1 MSLYRLVLYRLV
13 VLNTRLY
20 PVITNIFLLACY
32 IGDIMGFYPHICRSY
47 LVFGHSFLLDYDLII
62 RSLFFKMCKWHLI
75 LIFNMIIALIYES
88 FYVNGYRISN
98 GSIYMLF
105 VLTLVIIIASIFYF
119 KNGGRIKKIN
129 NKDAEKLHQ

>member
-1 MSLYRLVLYRLV
+1 VEEQLEGVTKVKMNLYKLV

-32 IGDIMGFYPHICRSY
+32 TGDIMGFYSHINRSY
-47 LVFGHSFLLDYDLII
+47 LVI
-62 RSLFFKMCKWHLI
+62 RSLFFKMCKWHLV
-75 LIFNMIIALIYES
+75 LIFNMLIALIYES

-98 GSIYMLF
+98 GSIYMLL

-129 NKDAEKLHQ
+129 NKDTEKLH